1 MNIDEDPNKL
11 SLCLCMFTQEFDCM
25 TFKYPYSYSNQIHN
39 PLNQIPKIS
48 FNFLYSST
56 CTTKCSAHFSL
67 KCHIKIYDDVSS

>member
-48 FNFLYSST
+48 LIFFIVVLVLLNAVFT
-56 CTTKCSAHFSL
+56 SA
-67 KCHIKIYDDVSS
+67 